1 MRGHCVPRRS
11 TRRSDRRGASA
22 IESAFA
28 LPVFLLIVL
37 GALDLGL
44 AVFRQHQVTATAHFI
59 ARKAIV
65 HGSRASKLGVWGPA
79 TRIGN
84 AADGSE
90 IGNLIAS
97 FMPGPQASQI
107 SYEVAWPDGGNEP
120 RDNHRLRVRI
130 AVNHQPIVTSIFGVA
145 PMTLRSGV
153 TTPIAH

>member
-65 HGSRASKLGVWGPA
+65 HGSLPISLGLVSWGDQWAIGVVTPLLNVIGA
-79 TRIGN
+79 TPKILVTIG
-84 AADGSE
+84 
-90 IGNLIAS
+90 
-97 FMPGPQASQI
+97 
-107 SYEVAWPDGGNEP
+107 W
-120 RDNHRLRVRI
+120 
-130 AVNHQPIVTSIFGVA
+130 
-145 PMTLRSGV
+145 
-153 TTPIAH
+153 